1 MREILPLNSNMQVSA
16 SDSCGHALRY
26 LQHLRIILFTFG
38 ALDVPT
44 LLSFRSKASAE
55 SGIENLKGRPLALT
69 HLGQSRMTLLET
81 TIVEQARHEL
91 QNLRCALLLPEG
103 PARTSK
109 ISSSFWMLNGLTM
122 LATLANSGLG
132 ESAAEELHAIDRDA
146 GQAIAA
152 ASLVGLIKKDT
163 PN

>member
-1 MREILPLNSNMQVSA
+1 
-16 SDSCGHALRY
+16 
-26 LQHLRIILFTFG
+26 
-38 ALDVPT
+38 
-44 LLSFRSKASAE
+44 
-55 SGIENLKGRPLALT
+55 
-69 HLGQSRMTLLET
+69 
-81 TIVEQARHEL
+81 
-91 QNLRCALLLPEG
+91 
-103 PARTSK
+103 
-109 ISSSFWMLNGLTM
+109 MLNGLTM